1 MIIYD
6 ETVSIIMPAF
16 DAGQYIR
23 KSIQSVLNQTYS
35 HWKLYIID
43 DCSTDNTPDIVAEFT
58 DSRIVYLRTSTN
70 SGVAE
75 ARNVGISK
83 AQGTYIAFLDSD
95 DLWAETKLEKQ
106 LCMLKKGN
114 DVVCSFY
121 STFSDTTE
129 QTLSTRIFPKR
140 ILYEDMLVSNKV
152 GNLTGIYNQTRL
164 GKFFQQKVGHEDYVM
179 WLEIIKV
186 AGQAISIPE
195 VLAFYRLSSKSLSG
209 NKFKASFWQWKIY
222 RSHLQFG
229 VLKSSYYWVRYL
241 FNALNR

>member
-1 MIIYD
+1 MDKNIMIIYD

-129 QTLSTRIFPKR
+129 QTLSTRI
-140 ILYEDMLVSNKV
+140 
-152 GNLTGIYNQTRL
+152 
-164 GKFFQQKVGHEDYVM
+164 
-179 WLEIIKV
+179 
-186 AGQAISIPE
+186 
-195 VLAFYRLSSKSLSG
+195 
-209 NKFKASFWQWKIY
+209 
-222 RSHLQFG
+222 
-229 VLKSSYYWVRYL
+229 
-241 FNALNR
+241 